1 MKYIFRAIEE
11 KIVENLKPNKVVII
25 FGARRVGKTE
35 LIKRVAEKINEDYL
49 LLNGEDVEH
58 VSALEQRSSSNY
70 NRLLGGRK
78 LLIIDEAQAIPEIGL
93 KLKLM
98 VDSIA
103 GLKIIATGSSSFDLN
118 NQIGEPLVGRKIE
131 FSLFPLAQLE
141 FSKEE
146 DYLETKANLEDRLI
160 FGGYPELT
168 HLPDKNKKIEYLKD
182 QINSY
187 LLKDIIAFEG
197 IKKRDKIIQLL
208 KIIAFRTGSEISI
221 EGIGN
226 QLQMSKNTVDRYLD
240 LLSKVFI
247 VHKVTGFSRN
257 LDNEITKKSKWYFYD
272 NGIRNA
278 IISNFN
284 PLNLRDDIGQLWE
297 NYLISERLKYQSY
310 KRLHINNYFWR
321 THTQKEIDWVEER
334 ETKLMAYE
342 FKWNQHTKAKPPAIW
357 EKAYPNA
364 IFDVLTPANYL
375 NFIV

>member
-1 MKYIFRAIEE
+1 MNYISRIIEH
-11 KIVENLKPNKVVII
+11 KIIDNLRPNKVTII

-35 LIKRVAEKINEDYL
+35 LIKRIAKKANEKYL

-70 NRLLGGRK
+70 ERLLGGKK
-78 LLIIDEAQAIPEIGL
+78 LLIIDEAQTISEIGL

-118 NQIGEPLVGRKIE
+118 NQIGEPLVGRKTE
-131 FSLFPLAQLE
+131 YSLFPLAQME
-141 FSKEE
+141 YSKEE
-146 DYLETKANLEDRLI
+146 EYLETKANLEERLI

-168 HLPDKNKKIEYLKD
+168 HISEKNKRIEYLKD
-182 QINSY
+182 QINAY

-247 VHKVTGFSRN
+247 IHKVSGFSRN

-284 PLNLRDDIGQLWE
+284 PINLRDDIGLLWE

-321 THTQKEIDWVEER
+321 THTQKEIDWVEEKDN
-334 ETKLMAYE
+334 KLMAYE
-342 FKWNQHTKAKPPAIW
+342 FKWSQNTKIKPPTIW
-357 EKAYPNA
+357 KRAYPDA
-364 IFDVLTPANYL
+364 IFEVITSDNYL
-375 NFIV
+375 DFIT

>member
-1 MKYIFRAIEE
+1 MKYISRAIEE

-70 NRLLGGRK
+70 NRLLGDRK
-78 LLIIDEAQAIPEIGL
+78 LLIIDEAQAVPEIGL
-93 KLKLM
+93 KLKLL
-98 VDSIA
+98 VDTIT
-103 GLKIIATGSSSFDLN
+103 GLKVIATGSSSFDLN

-131 FSLFPLAQLE
+131 FSLFPLSQME

-146 DYLETKANLEDRLI
+146 DYLETKANLDERLI

-168 HLPDKNKKIEYLKD
+168 HLPDKNKRIEYLKD
-182 QINSY
+182 QVNSY

-247 VHKVTGFSRN
+247 INKVTGFSRN

-284 PLNLRDDIGQLWE
+284 PINLRDDIGQLWE

-334 ETKLMAYE
+334 EASLTAYE

-357 EKAYPNA
+357 KKAYPNA
-364 IFDVLTPANYL
+364 IFDILTPANYL
-375 NFIV
+375 DFIV